1 MTKKVT
7 IIIPVYNGSNYLS
20 EAIDCSLAQTYKN
33 IEVLVVN
40 DGSTDEGKTEA
51 VAKSYGDKI
60 RYIHQ
65 ENGGV
70 AAALNTGIKNATG
83 DYVSW
88 LSHDDL
94 YIPEKIEIEMN
105 TLEKLKDKNT
115 IIFSNFELING
126 KGKFLAKTDFLNN
139 ESVEEFCQGFYPV
152 IKAGINGCTTLI
164 NKKCFDEVGLF
175 DTKLRT
181 SQDYDMW
188 LRLLQ
193 KYPSYCIEDS
203 LVKYRIHEKQ
213 DTNKNPVVEKESNEI
228 WKKIISTLSKE
239 IIKSWNKNPYEI
251 YYDLY
256 VQMTASKYEEA
267 AKLAYNKAKECYKDQ
282 DPYLSI
288 IVPCYNA
295 ETTLTETVESLKK
308 QTYGNFEI
316 ILVDDSSTDN
326 TVKVI
331 KELIKTDYRIIFTKN
346 KNQKGVSGA
355 LNTGI
360 SMAKGKLI
368 ARQDSDD
375 TAHED
380 RFKEQVQAFKK
391 NPEIGFCATNI
402 NTIREDSSIIKR
414 NLYKAPIGPIE
425 FEAAFV
431 NPVPNATII
440 YKKELIDK
448 YKLEFS
454 SLKTGEDYAFLL
466 NYLYKTKTKGIYI
479 DRSLY
484 NYRILENSLFHSN
497 VEESINNALEKA
509 REYYYNIMGIE
520 DNGEYNT
527 MCFIREHNSK
537 NFHKNIEKYYAFAKQ
552 CQNQFSWNN
561 DDEYKLIKFLLNYQ
575 KIYGMFTNKKNTIY
589 RRIKHQVDKNG
600 IFGTIKWM
608 ICWPVKKVKRII
620 KK

>member
-181 SQDYDMW
+181 SRDYDIW

-251 YYDLY
+251 YYDIY
-256 VQMTASKYEEA
+256 VQMTASNYEEA

-282 DPYLSI
+282 NPYLSI
-288 IVPCYNA
+288 IVHCYNA

-316 ILVDDSSTDN
+316 IL
-326 TVKVI
+326 
-331 KELIKTDYRIIFTKN
+331 
-346 KNQKGVSGA
+346 
-355 LNTGI
+355 
-360 SMAKGKLI
+360 
-368 ARQDSDD
+368 
-375 TAHED
+375 
-380 RFKEQVQAFKK
+380 
-391 NPEIGFCATNI
+391 
-402 NTIREDSSIIKR
+402 
-414 NLYKAPIGPIE
+414 LYAC
-425 FEAAFV
+425 V
-431 NPVPNATII
+431 
-440 YKKELIDK
+440 
-448 YKLEFS
+448 
-454 SLKTGEDYAFLL
+454 
-466 NYLYKTKTKGIYI
+466 
-479 DRSLY
+479 
-484 NYRILENSLFHSN
+484 
-497 VEESINNALEKA
+497 
-509 REYYYNIMGIE
+509 
-520 DNGEYNT
+520 
-527 MCFIREHNSK
+527 
-537 NFHKNIEKYYAFAKQ
+537 
-552 CQNQFSWNN
+552 
-561 DDEYKLIKFLLNYQ
+561 
-575 KIYGMFTNKKNTIY
+575 
-589 RRIKHQVDKNG
+589 
-600 IFGTIKWM
+600 
-608 ICWPVKKVKRII
+608 
-620 KK
+620 